1 MCQPNEIST
10 IIYPH
15 FIDWETELQNGKYQI
30 TFLQVSWHTKCTP
43 AMQTQ
48 SDTGNH
54 TFLVLMLNLIFDLS
68 FRELKES
75 VFTHPGGRRVK
86 LLIPVKASI
95 FKGN

>member
-1 MCQPNEIST
+1 
-10 IIYPH
+10 
-15 FIDWETELQNGKYQI
+15 
-30 TFLQVSWHTKCTP
+30 
-43 AMQTQ
+43 MQTQ

-54 TFLVLMLNLIFDLS
+54 TFVVLMLNLIFDLS